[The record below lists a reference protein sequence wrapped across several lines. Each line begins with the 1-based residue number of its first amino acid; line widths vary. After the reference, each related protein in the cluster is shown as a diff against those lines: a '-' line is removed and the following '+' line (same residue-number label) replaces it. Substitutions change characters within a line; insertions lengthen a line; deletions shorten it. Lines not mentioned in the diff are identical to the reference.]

1 MKGAS
6 LMSNELKFY
15 LITDLHHYAE
25 CLGTSGKGYEKVL
38 SKDQKCLK
46 QTGAIIDAYVDRIL
60 EDKDINIVLVDGD
73 VSCNGAMESHLD
85 LIPKLRRLKDGGK
98 RVFVIT
104 ATHDYCVE
112 GNEVG
117 EGFKCVGDEILP
129 ATLTTREEL
138 VDLYFEFG
146 MNEALS
152 IHKESHCYSVK
163 LQDGYRLLCLNDDGD
178 RIFCGY
184 YEDTL
189 RWIDEEIDK
198 ARAAGDYI
206 FAMTHHPVLPPSPI
220 YPIIS
225 ERDMLGD
232 WEKTAKHLADK
243 GIKFIFTGHTH
254 IMNIARLVTE
264 KGNELYD
271 INTSSLVGYPSVM
284 RKVAFDDEKVHVSSV
299 QLTEFNAD
307 FEGMDATDFM
317 KMRFDSF
324 LNRVFDTVAFDYD
337 TFAHDV
343 APSFSFTP
351 ERAYRLKFPLNFIGK
366 QLHSLTF
373 KKLGRLLGI
382 SKSVAPEIFD
392 RNVKDFAIELVRN
405 VYYGDEPYTP
415 DTPEYKACTA
425 AFKRIKQLTRPIKK
439 LHEPIARFS
448 DIFEGVLY
456 NAPPADWEGTFL
468 K

>member
-1 MKGAS
+1 MA
-6 LMSNELKFY
+6 NELKFY

-25 CLGTSGKGYEKVL
+25 SLGTSGKGFEKAL

-46 QTGAIIDAYVDRIL
+46 QTGAIIDAYIDKIL
-60 EDKDINIVLVDGD
+60 EDHDINIVLVDGD
-73 VSCNGAMESHLD
+73 VSCNGAKESHLD
-85 LIPKLRRLKDGGK
+85 LIPRLRRLKSGGK
-98 RVFVIT
+98 RIFVIT
-104 ATHDYCVE
+104 ATHDYVTE

-129 ATLTTREEL
+129 AEMTTRDEL

-178 RIFCGY
+178 KIFCGY
-184 YEDTL
+184 DEDTL

-198 ARAAGDYI
+198 AKAAGDYI
-206 FAMTHHPVLPPSPI
+206 FAITHHPVLPPSPI

-232 WEKTAKHLADK
+232 WEKTAKHFADK
-243 GIKFIFTGHTH
+243 GIKFVFTGHAH
-254 IMNIARLVTE
+254 MMNIAHLVTE

-284 RKVAFDDEKVHVSSV
+284 RKVVFDDEKVQVSSI
-299 QLTEFNAD
+299 QLKDFNGD
-307 FEGMDATDFM
+307 FDGMDPTDYM

-337 TFAHDV
+337 TFANEV
-343 APSFSFTP
+343 SPSFSFTP
-351 ERAYRLKFPLNFIGK
+351 ERAYRLKFPLNFLGK
-366 QLHSLTF
+366 RLHSLTF
-373 KKLGRLLGI
+373 KKLGKLLGI
-382 SKSVAPEIFD
+382 SKSIAPEIAD
-392 RNVKDFAIELVRN
+392 RNVKDFAIEIVRN
-405 VYYGDEPYTP
+405 VFYGDEPYTP
-415 DTPEYKACTA
+415 DTPEYKACRA
-425 AFKRIKQLTRPIKK
+425 VFERIEKLTKPIKK
-439 LHEPIARFS
+439 LQEPVSRIGNLL
-448 DIFEGVLY
+448 DGVLY
-456 NAPPADWEGTFL
+456 NAPPADWEGTFI